1 MFAAL
6 VVAAGLSAA
15 QPPAAP
21 PAPLP
26 DRWLLQLV
34 PADLPRAAP
43 PRLFAET
50 WYDAFHSRAIG
61 RAWERWVQFRP
72 GYLGGP
78 ATASI
83 TRLGE
88 REFIDPRNR
97 EEPVHRV
104 VPLAVHGP
112 LVEFDGKL
120 FTAAVAPLR
129 TGMKAGVTQ
138 QLHLGAAVALK
149 DNVWYQ
155 AGTRPSFDGKT
166 VTVEE
171 WRLEF
176 AADPRVKDEG
186 TATVRGHTRVLTA
199 RTGEATTYELRFKR
213 TPPREPDTT
222 RLIDFVQPDPA
233 KRVRLPTLIL
243 GRGADAIWDT
253 SQAAHFDRM
262 TLTVATRPPP
272 VRLEPA
278 APGLVQPPK
287 AP

>member
-1 MFAAL
+1 MFAAF
-6 VVAAGLSAA
+6 VVAAGLSA

-21 PAPLP
+21 ASLP

-34 PADLPRAAP
+34 PADLPRTAP
-43 PRLFAET
+43 PRLFSET
-50 WYDAFHSRAIG
+50 WYDAHHSRAIHLS
-61 RAWERWVQFRP
+61 WERWVQFRP

-83 TRLGE
+83 TKLGE
-88 REFIDPRNR
+88 REFIDPRKR
-97 EEPVHRV
+97 EAPVHRV

-129 TGMKAGVTQ
+129 VGMKTTVTQ

-155 AGTRPSFDGKT
+155 AGTRPSPDGKT

-176 AADPRVKDEG
+176 ADDPRVKDEG
-186 TATVRGHTRVLTA
+186 AATVRGSTRVLTA
-199 RTGEATTYELRFKR
+199 RTGEATKLEVRFKR

-243 GRGADAIWDT
+243 GTGVASIWDT
-253 SQAAHFDRM
+253 GPAAHLDRM
-262 TLTVATRPPP
+262 TLTVTTRPPP
-272 VRLEPA
+272 VRLEPE

-287 AP
+287 SP